1 MRGITDVGGD
11 SMRYAIVCLL
21 VLLVAGGLFFVRSAG
36 ANESSFAY
44 SDPDIVALG
53 QSLYT
58 ENCAVCHG
66 NNLEGQENWRA
77 SDASGYMP
85 APPLDEN
92 GHTWHHPDAQL
103 FEITKFGTEAYVGG
117 GYKSNMEAFD
127 ELLSDDEIA
136 AVLAY
141 IKSTWPQQIIDRH
154 DQMNAAYDEA
164 TKP

>member
-1 MRGITDVGGD
+1 
-11 SMRYAIVCLL
+11 MRYVIVCVL

-53 QSLYT
+53 QSLYA

-66 NNLEGQENWRA
+66 NDLEGQENWQDR
-77 SDASGYMP
+77 DASGFMP
-85 APPLDEN
+85 APPHDEN
-92 GHTWHHPDAQL
+92 GHTWHHPDAQN
-103 FEITKFGTEAYVGG
+103 FEITKYGIEAVVGG
-117 GYKSNMEAFD
+117 GYKSNMEAYDVLMSD
-127 ELLSDDEIA
+127 EEIV

-154 DQMNAAYDEA
+154 DQLNEAYSEA